1 MYEVFDL
8 VAKLRSFTFFQSVE
22 LCLGVATVGGVTIPC
37 VTGNSPNIHS
47 AAAAFLVVAAAA
59 ARVHIAVGDAGRVPR
74 QRVRGGM
81 YLLLT
86 PVPLFIYLALRPAP
100 PSHRLSLA
108 ALSSL
113 SLLGYHCALTSQI
126 HSSDGEV
133 CVASLPLS
141 ALFVLLRFQN
151 RMTPQKHRK

>member
-1 MYEVFDL
+1 M
-8 VAKLRSFTFFQSVE
+8 
-22 LCLGVATVGGVTIPC
+22 LGSCHSRGVTIPC

-113 SLLGYHCALTSQI
+113 SLR
-126 HSSDGEV
+126 
-133 CVASLPLS
+133 LPLCSYVTDTFERRRGVRCIS
-141 ALFVLLRFQN
+141 AVICSLRTSPFSKQN
-151 RMTPQKHRK
+151 DAAKAPQITNFH